1 MHLND
6 LGLPLKSSDMEV
18 VGYFILFVVSMAA
31 LIKASDW
38 FVSSAETIGLSLGI
52 SPFVIGVTL
61 VAFGTSLPELAAS
74 IAAVAR
80 QSSEIVIG
88 NVVGSNIT
96 NILLVIGLSAVI
108 GKEILVDKESTANKL
123 VMLLASAFLMY
134 FTLQD
139 LILSLGEAILYL
151 AGMALFLLSTIGGA
165 SDDAENRPKAGV
177 KNYALVIGAAA
188 LVYGGAHFT
197 IVSIEEISE
206 TLGVPNEVIAL
217 TGVALGTSLP
227 EVVVSVTA
235 VLKGKS
241 DIAIGNVLGS
251 NIFNTFA
258 VMGIPRLFGDLI
270 IPASIMEFS
279 IPMMVGVTIIFA
291 FMFFESKINRWEGM
305 MLIVLYCLFVYMS
318 FGG

>member
-1 MHLND
+1 
-6 LGLPLKSSDMEV
+6 MEV
-18 VGYFILFVVSMAA
+18 VGYFVLFVVSMAA

-96 NILLVIGLSAVI
+96 NILLVIGVSAVI

-139 LILSLGEAILYL
+139 LTVSLGEAILYL
-151 AGMALFLLSTIGGA
+151 AGMALFLLSTIGG
-165 SDDAENRPKAGV
+165 SSEDTGDRPKAGV

-206 TLGVPNEVIAL
+206 TLGIPNEVIAL